1 MALPSVGV
9 LAPAFLGEQRPSTS
23 SRELHK
29 LFLHGPPLS
38 RAQTGPPSSCRP
50 SAATAGAACVHPASP
65 PPAAGWLFTYYNSK
79 KTDERKAQIERINAQ
94 VGQLYGPLLACVHAS
109 RSAYA
114 AMVRQHSPDG
124 TVQGFVQALQAHP
137 EGPEGESY
145 RCVSVPGLLACFPPV
160 HAAQAPTLVPCV
172 LWQVPRHRPL

>member
-1 MALPSVGV
+1 MPEILTHRLHTKRRCRWHQRARQRAAAL
-9 LAPAFLGEQRPSTS
+9 
-23 SRELHK
+23 
-29 LFLHGPPLS
+29 
-38 RAQTGPPSSCRP
+38 
-50 SAATAGAACVHPASP
+50 SAATAVATCIPAARLLSP
-65 PPAAGWLFTYYNSK
+65 SLSLTPSPTTAGWLFTYYNSK

-137 EGPEGESY
+137 EGPEGEAY
-145 RCVSVPGLLACFPPV
+145 RCVSVCKG
-160 HAAQAPTLVPCV
+160 
-172 LWQVPRHRPL
+172 